1 MAAANQRARVSSTG
15 MSSAARVCS
24 CEFAWCKAA
33 SDDELSKLTVHFL
46 PSAGHEER
54 AKRWLDVLTPS
65 SSPEARARWLGKRRA
80 AQRPRFKAWHFP
92 HTAWFFRD
100 EFSRWAKARQPR
112 WELKED
118 AVPTSRKCEPPP
130 QGVAA
135 RWDAHSWVAREKCTA
150 NETRA
155 LKVTMNSSPP
165 RKRMKPLDRINIAAV
180 ERLRQCSELTSEDKL
195 VLMNLVEQALG
206 GRDEQQPTHAP
217 SQGGGANVL
226 VACDANELPNL
237 TDSDEEDIRDEEAHP
252 NPADNHVDNRK
263 EAAAV
268 EASRTS
274 HLPEEARVSSMAQ
287 RKKRKSSCS
296 GFMGQTPVPWPC
308 FNPW

>member
-112 WELKED
+112 RELKED

-130 QGVAA
+130 QG
-135 RWDAHSWVAREKCTA
+135 
-150 NETRA
+150 
-155 LKVTMNSSPP
+155 
-165 RKRMKPLDRINIAAV
+165 
-180 ERLRQCSELTSEDKL
+180 
-195 VLMNLVEQALG
+195 
-206 GRDEQQPTHAP
+206 
-217 SQGGGANVL
+217 GGGPGPARGWVRGEWLAPTVL
-226 VACDANELPNL
+226 HALRACL
-237 TDSDEEDIRDEEAHP
+237 
-252 NPADNHVDNRK
+252 
-263 EAAAV
+263 
-268 EASRTS
+268 
-274 HLPEEARVSSMAQ
+274 RVVP
-287 RKKRKSSCS
+287 CVWE
-296 GFMGQTPVPWPC
+296 GQYGVLIIT
-308 FNPW
+308 

>member
-1 MAAANQRARVSSTG
+1 MANERARVSSTG

-135 RWDAHSWVAREKCTA
+135 RWDAHSWVAR
-150 NETRA
+150 
-155 LKVTMNSSPP
+155 
-165 RKRMKPLDRINIAAV
+165 
-180 ERLRQCSELTSEDKL
+180 
-195 VLMNLVEQALG
+195 G
-206 GRDEQQPTHAP
+206 GRDEQQPTHAA

-237 TDSDEEDIRDEEAHP
+237 TDSEEDAWTGQ
-252 NPADNHVDNRK
+252 
-263 EAAAV
+263 
-268 EASRTS
+268 RTTAPLWRRS
-274 HLPEEARVSSMAQ
+274 QP
-287 RKKRKSSCS
+287 
-296 GFMGQTPVPWPC
+296 
-308 FNPW
+308 